1 MEDITL
7 RMVYLP
13 KSIATR
19 RFSAGKSFAG
29 QSPRKNERS
38 KCMELQ
44 TAITERRSI
53 RKFTGGPVDRAL
65 LERLIRTAMWA
76 PSGMNR
82 QPWKFIVLEG
92 DSMRRFIK
100 FSAGMSENMEGPL
113 RAQNFD
119 DKMRAFVRGYFRDLG
134 GAQTVVVCLA
144 RSADSYLA
152 DHANMVSGA
161 AALYNFLLLA
171 HEAGLGCCWMTGYA
185 LVESD
190 LMKLLGVEGYK
201 LVGVTPVGLPDQSP
215 PVPPRKH
222 EDIVWMT

>member
-1 MEDITL
+1 VKNRPPAGPEKLDTDGGGH
-7 RMVYLP
+7 
-13 KSIATR
+13 
-19 RFSAGKSFAG
+19 SAVTHKEKG
-29 QSPRKNERS
+29 
-38 KCMELQ
+38 MELEK
-44 TAITERRSI
+44 AIRERRSI
-53 RKFTGGPVDRAL
+53 RKFTDRQVDRAL

-92 DSMRRFIK
+92 ASLQRFIE
-100 FSAGMSENMEGPL
+100 FSAGMADDMDGPL

-119 DKMRAFVRGYFRDLG
+119 DKMRAFVRGYFRNLG
-134 GAQTVVVCLA
+134 GARTALVCLA
-144 RSADSYLA
+144 KAADTHLA

-171 HEAGLGCCWMTGYA
+171 HEAGLACCWMTGYI

-190 LMKLLGVEGYK
+190 LMRLLGVEGWK
-201 LVGVTPVGLPDQSP
+201 LVGVTPVGLPDQNP